1 MSRKNKT
8 QNISDTQ
15 QGLYAEKKSKF
26 LAILTCIFCFALCI
40 TLADLFSTI
49 ITVGSFSG
57 GSGGKINSYSIF
69 AVTLYQSPVKSS
81 ATEHSIAVKKTN
93 GAGYVWENDE
103 IFYVIAS
110 AYKEENDANKVK
122 ENLADSNYNV
132 EVVKISIDEI
142 VISKNYTSEELTSL
156 LSAGNLFKETFK
168 SLYDISISLDTE
180 IISETQCRLEISNL
194 QSEVGKVKNNFEV
207 MFNAKLSPTLLQLK
221 LSINSV
227 STLIQQLIDFGESS
241 SQQFSSKIKYN
252 YIEILSINQKLAK
265 QINTI

>member
-1 MSRKNKT
+1 LSRKNKT
-8 QNISDTQ
+8 QNIDDTK
-15 QGLYAEKKSKF
+15 QGLYTEKRSKF
-26 LAILTCIFCFALCI
+26 LAILTCIFCFVLCI

-57 GSGGKINSYSIF
+57 GSGGKISPYSIF
-69 AVTLYQSPVKSS
+69 AVTLYQGTVKSS
-81 ATEHSIAVKKTN
+81 ALEHSVTIKKTN
-93 GAGYVWENDE
+93 GAGYVWEDDGT
-103 IFYVIAS
+103 FYVIAS

-122 ENLADSNYNV
+122 ENLTNSNYNV
-132 EVVKISIDEI
+132 EVLKISIDEI
-142 VISKNYTSEELTSL
+142 AISKNYTNEELNSL

-194 QSEVGKVKNNFEV
+194 QSEVGKIKNDFEV
-207 MFNAKLSPTLLQLK
+207 MFNAKLSPVLLQLK

-227 STLIQQLIDFGESS
+227 STLIQQLIDFESS
-241 SQQFSSKIKYN
+241 NQQFSSKIKYN

-265 QINTI
+265 QINAI